1 MVELSNPAEAL
12 TAEALT
18 AEALTAEAL
27 TAEALEEVLTDADRT
42 ESYNARI

>member
-12 TAEALT
+12 IDAEAL
-18 AEALTAEAL
+18 EVLEEVLTD
-27 TAEALEEVLTDADRT
+27 AEALEEVLTDADRT